1 MDGENPRKTTRHPKD
16 HLSVSRIE
24 TLSDGVFAIVM
35 TLLVLD
41 LHPITLSNNQFVPF
55 LVKLLPNIAGYFV
68 SFALLGQ
75 YWMGHL
81 SQLRFLEKSDHSS
94 HWINIFFF
102 AFVAFVP
109 FTTGMVSKNTG
120 NRLALIIYGINLIII
135 GLALFWHWWYSTHN
149 HRLVS
154 KEISRETIR
163 YGTFRSL
170 FAPVAYSI
178 AICFVYV
185 SEITTLVL
193 FAVIPLLYIIPGVQ
207 DQWMKLVSKGLPMDQ

>member
-1 MDGENPRKTTRHPKD
+1 MEEESPRRTIKHIKD

-41 LHPITLSNNQFVPF
+41 LHPITLTNNQFVPF
-55 LVKLLPNIAGYFV
+55 LLKLLPNIAGYFI

-109 FTTGMVSKNTG
+109 FTTGMVSKNTE
-120 NRLALIIYGINLIII
+120 NRLAVVIYGINLIII
-135 GLALFWHWWYSTHN
+135 GLALFWHWRYATRN

-154 KEISRETIR
+154 KEISEEVIR
-163 YGTFRSL
+163 YGKVRSL
-170 FAPVAYSI
+170 FAPFAYTI

-185 SEITTLVL
+185 SELTTLIL
-193 FAVIPLLYIIPGVQ
+193 FALIPLLYILPGVQ
-207 DQWMKLVSKGLPMDQ
+207 DYWIKLVSKGLPK